1 VSDEDWPENGQG
13 LPSIDALVQE
23 VYEAMDKLG
32 GKVYQLQLYLSTV
45 YKKDLS

>member
-1 VSDEDWPENGQG
+1 VSDDKWPEDGKG
-13 LPSIDALVQE
+13 LPSVDELVQE